1 MNLCKLNPFFHTLA
15 GLLRKSVQLAEVHLY
30 RIYFLQ
36 NPYFSENG
44 HFVNLLSFASS
55 YFFINHMIQQP
66 KAWRHVDHL
75 KWPWKLTRGSNDKAF
90 FYLQSLSNI
99 TKGFVNSF
107 CKCCDNKKFNEH
119 AKKIRSKLTFMR
131 CTCYLINKGITYI
144 HKK

>member
-1 MNLCKLNPFFHTLA
+1 MNLCKLNTFFHTLA
-15 GLLRKSVQLAEVHLY
+15 GLLLKSVQLAEVHLY

-90 FYLQSLSNI
+90 FIYKVSAILQKVLWI
-99 TKGFVNSF
+99 HFVNVAIIKSLTNMQ
-107 CKCCDNKKFNEH
+107 K
-119 AKKIRSKLTFMR
+119 RSGQNWPLWGVLAT
-131 CTCYLINKGITYI
+131 
-144 HKK
+144 